1 MRLHILATT
10 DGLEH
15 AREAV
20 RFASQLAVQ
29 AGARMTVLGVAEA
42 AARDGVA
49 RRAIGD
55 ARRLLDERGI
65 DCKTKLRHGHPAE
78 QILQEVE
85 QGGYDL
91 VVIGA
96 RGRSRL
102 TRFLLGSVSYR
113 VLEHAAIPVLVVR
126 QARPQVRRILVA
138 TGGHPESEATMRY
151 GAQLA
156 RALGAAQTLL
166 HVTNPVPRM
175 YTGLGEMDETLREMM
190 QSATP
195 EGQSLREGARIMGD
209 EEVEGYIELRQGVV
223 EDEIIHEAARG
234 DYDLVVLGSS
244 LSASAIGWLA
254 LGSITRRVIDR
265 TQRPVLV
272 VPGSKSK
279 G

>member
-1 MRLHILATT
+1 LHILVTT

-29 AGARMTVLGVAEA
+29 AGASVTVVGVAEA
-42 AARDGVA
+42 ADRDGVA

-138 TGGHPESEATMRY
+138 TGGHLESEATMRC

-156 RALGAAQTLL
+156 HALGASETLL

-190 QSATP
+190 QSDTP
-195 EGQSLREGARIMGD
+195 EGRALRKGARLMGD
-209 EEVEGYIELRQGVV
+209 ENVEGHIELRHGVV
-223 EDEIIHEAARG
+223 EEEIIREAARG